1 MPATFL
7 VDLKNQLTGDV
18 SICQTFAAAT
28 AGHEGSYIDMLDA
41 DGPVF
46 GILQMGSV
54 TGSGVDIDVKLQ
66 ECATTNGTY
75 TDMDTSGG
83 SFSQSYTESTADN
96 VLDIINARR
105 TARYVRA
112 YAVIAGTTSVTSVPL
127 TVSIVGQK
135 KIMGSG
141 TGYQS

>member
-1 MPATFL
+1 MPTHL

-18 SICQTFAAAT
+18 SICQTFAAAS
-28 AGHEGSYIDMLDA
+28 AGHEGSYIDMLSS

-46 GILQMGSV
+46 GLLQLGSV

-66 ECATTNGTY
+66 ECATTDGTY
-75 TDMDTSGG
+75 TDVTNGA
-83 SFSQSYTESTADN
+83 FTQSYTESTGDN
-96 VLDIINARR
+96 VLDIVNGRR

-112 YAVIAGTTSVTSVPL
+112 YAVIAGTTSVTSVPMAV
-127 TVSIVGQK
+127 TIVGQK

>member
-1 MPATFL
+1 MATHL
-7 VDLKNQLTGDV
+7 VDLKNQLAGDV
-18 SICQTFAAAT
+18 SICQTFAAAS
-28 AGHEGSYIDMLDA
+28 AAHVGDYIDMLET

-46 GILQMGSV
+46 GILQFGSV
-54 TGSGVDIDVKLQ
+54 TGDTVDIDVKLQ
-66 ECATTNGTY
+66 ECATTNGQY
-75 TDMDTSGG
+75 TDMATSGG
-83 SFSQSYTESTADN
+83 GFTQSYTESTADK

-112 YAVIAGTTSVTSVPL
+112 YAAITGTTVTSVPL

-135 KIMGSG
+135 KIMGEG

>member
-1 MPATFL
+1 MPTHL

-18 SICQTFAAAT
+18 SICQTFAAT
-28 AGHEGSYIDMLDA
+28 SAGHVGDYIDMQTA

-46 GILQMGSV
+46 GILQFGAV

-75 TDMDTSGG
+75 TDMTNGDFTA
-83 SFSQSYTESTADN
+83 SYTETTADN
-96 VLDIINARR
+96 VLEFVNARR

-112 YAVIAGTTSVTSVPL
+112 YAVLAATTSLTSCPL